1 MPALKN
7 YRLIISHSW
16 KYSEQYDTI
25 VLWLD
30 NAPNFQWSN
39 HSVSADNPL
48 DTTTKKELK
57 TRLTRQISGCHA
69 VIIVSGMYTNY
80 SEWIDYEIDEAI
92 RMNKPIISIKPWG
105 NQVIPKKISDNATVQ
120 VNWNSSSLI
129 DAIRQYAL

>member
-1 MPALKN
+1 
-7 YRLIISHSW
+7 
-16 KYSEQYDTI
+16 
-25 VLWLD
+25 
-30 NAPNFQWSN
+30 
-39 HSVSADNPL
+39 
-48 DTTTKKELK
+48 
-57 TRLTRQISGCHA
+57 
-69 VIIVSGMYTNY
+69 MYTNY